1 MILSH
6 IMQSIMS
13 QENIQII
20 LNSKNSIKLIK
31 AADADYMNQAVY
43 DKFAKTWAQREGVRT
58 NADEVLRECRER
70 IHRLYLEVA
79 AYFGMSSQQQAVV
92 NGRQFCEEL
101 GQQYQ
106 TTNIHQMH
114 QGRGG
119 FAGSMAGPS
128 RVRLST
134 TSDGYAGG
142 AP

>member
-92 NGRQFCEEL
+92 DGHQFCEEL
-101 GQQYQ
+101 GQQY
-106 TTNIHQMH
+106 
-114 QGRGG
+114 
-119 FAGSMAGPS
+119 
-128 RVRLST
+128 
-134 TSDGYAGG
+134 
-142 AP
+142 